1 MREVELEFESL
12 DLEEEAE
19 LRILIVEDDPVS
31 ALLLRKVLEHR
42 GHEVDHAENGVK
54 AIELFDEHHHRVVIS
69 DWMMP
74 EMDGVSLCG
83 EIRNRGGD
91 YVYVILLSAK
101 GQRADR
107 LEAFEAGVDDFLTKP
122 LDREELFA
130 RLKVGKRIIATETRL
145 QLQKEKLTKAGDKLK
160 VANSNLMVA
169 SRRFEE
175 LFNGMPMACFTF
187 DVNGL
192 LHEWNR
198 TAETIFG
205 VPAHAALLTFVWETF
220 ESTTDGFWAP
230 ELVQRVFAGEAF
242 ESLEW
247 VFRPAVGEER
257 HMVCNLFP
265 LCGPNN
271 EVLGAISAN
280 LDITERKNAARQ
292 IEQQKAELESAN
304 ERLALLAITDGLTG
318 LWNHRRFQE
327 ELEAVY
333 TETHENGHEL
343 SVLLLDVDNFK
354 QFNDTFGHPAG
365 DVVLKEVANTLRRVA
380 RTGESISRYGGE
392 EFAVVLPGY
401 NQEQSEEAA
410 ERFRKAI
417 GDAVWPSRAITASFG
432 AATYKGGNDNPASL
446 IRRADAALYASKQ
459 AGRNCVTHY
468 RQIEGKTGG
477 IAA

>member
-1 MREVELEFESL
+1 VELEFESL
-12 DLEEEAE
+12 DFEEEAE

-42 GHEVDHAENGVK
+42 GHAVDHAENGLK
-54 AIELFDEHHHRVVIS
+54 AIEIFEEHHHRVVIS

-74 EMDGVSLCG
+74 EMDGVSLCS

-130 RLKVGKRIIATETRL
+130 RLKVGKRIIATEKRL
-145 QLQKEKLTKAGDKLK
+145 QLQKEKLAKAGDKLK
-160 VANSNLMVA
+160 IANSNLMVA

-187 DVNGL
+187 DSNGL

-198 TAETIFG
+198 TAETTFG
-205 VPAHAALLTFVWETF
+205 VPAHLALLTFVWDTF
-220 ESTTDGFWAP
+220 MDTTDGLWSQ
-230 ELVQRVFAGEAF
+230 ELVARVFEGEAF

-247 VFRPAVGEER
+247 VFRPAEGDER

-265 LCGPNN
+265 LCGPSG

-280 LDITERKNAARQ
+280 LDITERKNAAQQ
-292 IEQQKAELESAN
+292 IEEQKAELETAN

-327 ELEAVY
+327 ELEAVFGD
-333 TETHENGHEL
+333 THEQQKEL

-354 QFNDTFGHPAG
+354 LYNDTYGHPAG
-365 DVVLKEVANTLRRVA
+365 DVVLKEVANTLLRVA
-380 RTGESISRYGGE
+380 KKGESVSRYGGE
-392 EFAVVLPGY
+392 EFAIILPGY
-401 NQEQSEEAA
+401 GTKEALEAA

-417 GDAVWPSRAITASFG
+417 ADVNWTNRAITASFG
-432 AATYKGGNDNPASL
+432 VATVNGDADTPAHL
-446 IRRADAALYASKQ
+446 IRRSDAALYASKQ
-459 AGRNCVTHY
+459 AGRNRVTHY
-468 RQIEGKTGG
+468 REIEGKTGG

>member
-1 MREVELEFESL
+1 MVVEFDSL
-12 DLEEEAE
+12 DFEEEAE

-42 GHEVDHAENGVK
+42 GHEVDHAENGLK
-54 AIELFDEHHHRVVIS
+54 ALELFEEHHHRVVIS

-130 RLKVGKRIIATETRL
+130 RLKVGKRIIATERRL

-160 VANSNLMVA
+160 IANSNLVVA

-175 LFNGMPMACFTF
+175 LFSGMPMACFTF

-198 TAETIFG
+198 TAETTFG
-205 VPAHAALLTFVWETF
+205 VPSHAALLTFIWDTF
-220 ESTTDGFWAP
+220 RDTTDGFWAP
-230 ELVQRVFAGEAF
+230 ELVARVFAGESF

-247 VFRPAVGEER
+247 VFRPAEGEER

-265 LCGPNN
+265 LCGPSN

-280 LDITERKNAARQ
+280 LDITERRKAAQQ
-292 IEQQKAELESAN
+292 IERQKAELEDAN

-333 TETHENGHEL
+333 TETQENDHDL

-354 QFNDTFGHPAG
+354 LYNDSYGHPAG
-365 DVVLKEVANTLRRVA
+365 DVVLKEVANTLLQVA
-380 RTGESISRYGGE
+380 KQGESISRYGGE
-392 EFAVVLPGY
+392 EFAVILPGY
-401 NQEQSEEAA
+401 GREEAEQAA

-417 GDAVWPSRAITASFG
+417 ADASWPNRAITASFG
-432 AATYKGGNDNPASL
+432 VATCRGANDSPAAV

-459 AGRNCVTHY
+459 AGRNRVTHFCE
-468 RQIEGKTGG
+468 IEGKSGG